1 MDSLNST
8 VPLRIDKD
16 GKINIE
22 EHPGKALRSKN
33 DANHAKRS
41 DDDGSNVWC
50 GQEILSKLS
59 SLRNVC
65 FFNKQIIL
73 IISPYLYSLCSKK
86 IILKIIQS
94 NSYKMSLFVTF
105 NFYIAR

>member
-1 MDSLNST
+1 MDSLNSI

-22 EHPGKALRSKN
+22 EHPGKSRLKN
-33 DANHAKRS
+33 DASHAKRS

-65 FFNKQIIL
+65 FF
-73 IISPYLYSLCSKK
+73 
-86 IILKIIQS
+86 
-94 NSYKMSLFVTF
+94 
-105 NFYIAR
+105 